1 MKSFKLALLAMTTAL
16 ILQGCGSDSDSD
28 ESPTSQPDQP
38 DVTLPDQPNIDT
50 EIVGMWSSDD
60 TASGELSTIIFMD
73 DGTYIQTQVD
83 SSQSTSE
90 AGNGMELGSYS
101 VSSTE
106 GKLTATPIFDK
117 NGTSGLSDSVM
128 RYAQVSNGKFILKVD
143 ENGNGIIDSNESYRF
158 SETKSESILGPWDF
172 DDADDNELLGL
183 AFLENGTYIY
193 VQVDEDRSVD
203 NSENGMEWG
212 NYTVDA
218 VTGQLTTTI
227 IYDGNAGTGL
237 SEPRTRYA
245 RVTGNTAL
253 TIEVDDNQDDV
264 IDNEEMFKFS
274 RPQPNSVIATDSQ

>member
-1 MKSFKLALLAMTTAL
+1 MKSFKLTLLAITTAL
-16 ILQGCGSDSDSD
+16 ILQGCGDDSDSD
-28 ESPTSQPDQP
+28 DSPTSQPDQP
-38 DVTLPDQPNIDT
+38 DITQPDQPNIDT
-50 EIVGMWSSDD
+50 EIIGMWSSDD
-60 TASGELSTIIFMD
+60 TPNGELSTIIFMD

-83 SSQSTSE
+83 GSQSTSE

-128 RYAQVSNGKFILKVD
+128 RYAQVSNGKLILKVD
-143 ENGNGIIDSNESYRF
+143 ENENGIIDSNESYRF
-158 SETKSESILGPWDF
+158 SETKSEGILGPWDF

-183 AFLENGTYIY
+183 AFLENGTYIQ
-193 VQVDEDRSVD
+193 VQVDEDGSVN

-212 NYTVDA
+212 NYTIDA
-218 VTGQLTTTI
+218 VTGQLSTTI
-227 IYDGNAGTGL
+227 IYDDNAGTGL

-245 RVTGNTAL
+245 RVIGNTTL

-264 IDNEEMFKFS
+264 IDDEEMFKFS
-274 RPQPNSVIATDSQ
+274 RP

>member
-83 SSQSTSE
+83 SIQSTSE

-193 VQVDEDRSVD
+193 VQVDEDKSVD

>member
-1 MKSFKLALLAMTTAL
+1 MKSFKLTLLAITTAL
-16 ILQGCGSDSDSD
+16 ILQGCGDDSDSND
-28 ESPTSQPDQP
+28 SPISQPDQP
-38 DVTLPDQPNIDT
+38 DITQPDQPNIDT
-50 EIVGMWSSDD
+50 EIIGMWSSDD
-60 TASGELSTIIFMD
+60 TPNGELSTIIFMD

-83 SSQSTSE
+83 GSQSTSE

-128 RYAQVSNGKFILKVD
+128 RYAQVSNGKLILKVD
-143 ENGNGIIDSNESYRF
+143 ENKNGIIDSNESYRF
-158 SETKSESILGPWDF
+158 SETRSEGILGPWDF

-183 AFLENGTYIY
+183 AFLENGTYIQ
-193 VQVDEDRSVD
+193 VQVDEDGSVN

-212 NYTVDA
+212 NYTIDA
-218 VTGQLTTTI
+218 VTGQLSTII
-227 IYDGNAGTGL
+227 IYDDNAGTGL

-253 TIEVDDNQDDV
+253 TIEVDGNQNDIIDD
-264 IDNEEMFKFS
+264 DEMFKFS
-274 RPQPNSVIATDSQ
+274 RP

>member
-1 MKSFKLALLAMTTAL
+1 MKSFKLALLAMTIAL

-38 DVTLPDQPNIDT
+38 DVTQPDQPNIDT

-128 RYAQVSNGKFILKVD
+128 RYAQVSNGKLILKAD

-158 SETKSESILGPWDF
+158 SETKSEGILGPWDF

-193 VQVDEDRSVD
+193 VQVDEDGSVD

-227 IYDGNAGTGL
+227 IYDDNAGTGL

-274 RPQPNSVIATDSQ
+274 RP

>member
-28 ESPTSQPDQP
+28 GSPTSQPDQP
-38 DVTLPDQPNIDT
+38 DVTQPDQPNIDT

-83 SSQSTSE
+83 SIQSTSE

-264 IDNEEMFKFS
+264 IDYEEMFKFS
-274 RPQPNSVIATDSQ
+274 RP

>member
-1 MKSFKLALLAMTTAL
+1 MKSFKLTLLAITTAL
-16 ILQGCGSDSDSD
+16 ILQGCGDDSDSND
-28 ESPTSQPDQP
+28 SPISQPDQP
-38 DVTLPDQPNIDT
+38 DITQPDQPNIDT
-50 EIVGMWSSDD
+50 EIIGMWSSDD
-60 TASGELSTIIFMD
+60 TANGELSTIIFMD

-83 SSQSTSE
+83 GSQSTSE
-90 AGNGMELGSYS
+90 ARNGMELGNYS

-128 RYAQVSNGKFILKVD
+128 RYAQVSNGKLILKVD
-143 ENGNGIIDSNESYRF
+143 ENKNGIIDSNESYRF
-158 SETKSESILGPWDF
+158 SETRSEGILGPWDF

-183 AFLENGTYIY
+183 AFLENGTYIQ
-193 VQVDEDRSVD
+193 VQVAEDGSVN

-212 NYTVDA
+212 NYTINA
-218 VTGQLTTTI
+218 VTGQLSTTI
-227 IYDGNAGTGL
+227 IYDDNAGTGL

-264 IDNEEMFKFS
+264 IDDEEIFKFS
-274 RPQPNSVIATDSQ
+274 RP

>member
-1 MKSFKLALLAMTTAL
+1 MLCLQCSCLDLMTTAL

-193 VQVDEDRSVD
+193 VQVDEDKSVD

-212 NYTVDA
+212 NYTVDV
-218 VTGQLTTTI
+218 VTGQLSTTI
-227 IYDGNAGTGL
+227 IYDDNAGTGL

-274 RPQPNSVIATDSQ
+274 RP

>member
-1 MKSFKLALLAMTTAL
+1 MKSFKLTLLAITTAL
-16 ILQGCGSDSDSD
+16 ILQGCGDDSDSD
-28 ESPTSQPDQP
+28 DSPTSQPDQP
-38 DVTLPDQPNIDT
+38 DITQPDQPNIDT
-50 EIVGMWSSDD
+50 EIIGMWSSDD
-60 TASGELSTIIFMD
+60 TPNGELSTIIFMD

-83 SSQSTSE
+83 GSQSTSE

-128 RYAQVSNGKFILKVD
+128 RYAQVSNGKLILKVD
-143 ENGNGIIDSNESYRF
+143 ENENGIIDSNESYRF
-158 SETKSESILGPWDF
+158 SETKSEGILGPWDF

-183 AFLENGTYIY
+183 AFLENGTYIQ
-193 VQVDEDRSVD
+193 VQVDEDGSVN

-212 NYTVDA
+212 NYTINA
-218 VTGQLTTTI
+218 VTGQLSTTI
-227 IYDGNAGTGL
+227 IYDDNAGTGL

-245 RVTGNTAL
+245 RVIGNTTL

-264 IDNEEMFKFS
+264 IDDEEMFKFS
-274 RPQPNSVIATDSQ
+274 RP

>member
-1 MKSFKLALLAMTTAL
+1 MKSFKLTLLAITTAL
-16 ILQGCGSDSDSD
+16 ILQGCGDDSDSD
-28 ESPTSQPDQP
+28 DSPTSQPDQP
-38 DVTLPDQPNIDT
+38 DITQPDQPNIDT
-50 EIVGMWSSDD
+50 EIIGMWSSDD
-60 TASGELSTIIFMD
+60 TPNGELSTIIFMD

-83 SSQSTSE
+83 GSQSTSE

-128 RYAQVSNGKFILKVD
+128 RYAQVSNGKLILKVD
-143 ENGNGIIDSNESYRF
+143 ENQNGIIDSNESYRF
-158 SETKSESILGPWDF
+158 SETKSEGILGPWDF

-183 AFLENGTYIY
+183 AFLENGTYIQ
-193 VQVDEDRSVD
+193 VQVDEDGSVN

-212 NYTVDA
+212 NYTINA
-218 VTGQLTTTI
+218 VTGQLSTTI
-227 IYDGNAGTGL
+227 IYDDNAGTGL

-264 IDNEEMFKFS
+264 IDDEEMFKFS
-274 RPQPNSVIATDSQ
+274 RP

>member
-38 DVTLPDQPNIDT
+38 DVTQPDQPNIDT

-158 SETKSESILGPWDF
+158 SETKSEGILGPWDF

-193 VQVDEDRSVD
+193 VQVDEDGSVD

-227 IYDGNAGTGL
+227 IYDDNAGTGL

-264 IDNEEMFKFS
+264 INDEEMFKFS
-274 RPQPNSVIATDSQ
+274 RP

>member
-274 RPQPNSVIATDSQ
+274 RP

>member
-38 DVTLPDQPNIDT
+38 DVTQPDQPNIDT

-128 RYAQVSNGKFILKVD
+128 RYAQVSNGKLILKAD

-158 SETKSESILGPWDF
+158 SETKSEGILGPWDF

-193 VQVDEDRSVD
+193 VQVDEDGSVD

-218 VTGQLTTTI
+218 VTDQLTTTI
-227 IYDGNAGTGL
+227 IYDDNAGTGL

-274 RPQPNSVIATDSQ
+274 RP

>member
-38 DVTLPDQPNIDT
+38 DVTQPDQPNIDT

-193 VQVDEDRSVD
+193 VQVDEDGSVD

-227 IYDGNAGTGL
+227 IYDDNAGTGL

-274 RPQPNSVIATDSQ
+274 RP

>member
-193 VQVDEDRSVD
+193 VQVDEDKSVD

-212 NYTVDA
+212 NYTVDV
-218 VTGQLTTTI
+218 VTGQLSTTI
-227 IYDGNAGTGL
+227 IYDDNAGTGL

-274 RPQPNSVIATDSQ
+274 RP

>member
-38 DVTLPDQPNIDT
+38 DVTQPDQPNIDT

-83 SSQSTSE
+83 SIQSTSE

-245 RVTGNTAL
+245 RVIGNTAL

-264 IDNEEMFKFS
+264 IDDEEMFKFS
-274 RPQPNSVIATDSQ
+274 RP

>member
-1 MKSFKLALLAMTTAL
+1 MKSFKLTLLAITTAL
-16 ILQGCGSDSDSD
+16 ILQGCGDDSDSD
-28 ESPTSQPDQP
+28 DSPTWQPDQP
-38 DVTLPDQPNIDT
+38 DITQPDQPNIDT
-50 EIVGMWSSDD
+50 EIIGMWSSDD
-60 TASGELSTIIFMD
+60 TPNGELSTIIFMD

-83 SSQSTSE
+83 GSQSTSE

-128 RYAQVSNGKFILKVD
+128 RYAQVSNGKLILKVD

-158 SETKSESILGPWDF
+158 SETKSEGILGPWDF

-183 AFLENGTYIY
+183 AFLENGTYIQ
-193 VQVDEDRSVD
+193 VQVDEDGSVN

-212 NYTVDA
+212 NYTINA
-218 VTGQLTTTI
+218 VTGQLSTTI
-227 IYDGNAGTGL
+227 IYDDNAGTGL

-264 IDNEEMFKFS
+264 IDDEEMFKFS
-274 RPQPNSVIATDSQ
+274 RP

>member
-38 DVTLPDQPNIDT
+38 DVTQPDQPNIDT

-83 SSQSTSE
+83 SIQSTSE

-264 IDNEEMFKFS
+264 ID
-274 RPQPNSVIATDSQ
+274 

>member
-1 MKSFKLALLAMTTAL
+1 MKSFKLTLLAITTAL
-16 ILQGCGSDSDSD
+16 ILQGCGDDSDSD
-28 ESPTSQPDQP
+28 DSPTSQPDQP
-38 DVTLPDQPNIDT
+38 DITQPDQPNIDT
-50 EIVGMWSSDD
+50 EIIGMWSSDD
-60 TASGELSTIIFMD
+60 TPNGELSTIIFMD

-83 SSQSTSE
+83 GSQSTSE

-101 VSSTE
+101 VSSAE

-128 RYAQVSNGKFILKVD
+128 RYAQVSNSKLILKVD
-143 ENGNGIIDSNESYRF
+143 ENENGIIDSNESYRF
-158 SETKSESILGPWDF
+158 SETKSEGILGPWDF

-183 AFLENGTYIY
+183 AFLENGTYIQ
-193 VQVDEDRSVD
+193 VQVDEDGSVN

-212 NYTVDA
+212 NYTINA
-218 VTGQLTTTI
+218 VTGQLSTTI
-227 IYDGNAGTGL
+227 IYDDNAGTGL

-264 IDNEEMFKFS
+264 IDDEEMFKFS
-274 RPQPNSVIATDSQ
+274 RP

>member
-38 DVTLPDQPNIDT
+38 DVTQPDQPNIDT

-193 VQVDEDRSVD
+193 LQVDEDRSVD

-264 IDNEEMFKFS
+264 IDYEEMFKFS
-274 RPQPNSVIATDSQ
+274 RP

>member
-1 MKSFKLALLAMTTAL
+1 MKSFKLTLLAITTAL
-16 ILQGCGSDSDSD
+16 ILQGCGDDSDSD
-28 ESPTSQPDQP
+28 DSPTSQPDQP
-38 DVTLPDQPNIDT
+38 DITQPDQPNIDT
-50 EIVGMWSSDD
+50 EIIGMWSSDD
-60 TASGELSTIIFMD
+60 TPNGELSTIIFMD

-83 SSQSTSE
+83 GSQSTSE

-128 RYAQVSNGKFILKVD
+128 RYAQVSNGKLILKVD

-158 SETKSESILGPWDF
+158 SETKSEGILGPWDF

-183 AFLENGTYIY
+183 AFLENGTYIQ
-193 VQVDEDRSVD
+193 VQVDEDGSVN

-212 NYTVDA
+212 NYAINA
-218 VTGQLTTTI
+218 VTGQLSTTI
-227 IYDGNAGTGL
+227 IYDDNAGTGL

-245 RVTGNTAL
+245 RVIGNTAL

-264 IDNEEMFKFS
+264 IDDEEMFKFS
-274 RPQPNSVIATDSQ
+274 RP

>member
-38 DVTLPDQPNIDT
+38 DVTQPDQPNIDT

-193 VQVDEDRSVD
+193 VQVDEDGSVD

-274 RPQPNSVIATDSQ
+274 RP

>member
-38 DVTLPDQPNIDT
+38 DVTQPDQPNIDT

-128 RYAQVSNGKFILKVD
+128 RYAQVSNGKLILKAD

-193 VQVDEDRSVD
+193 VQVDEDGSVD

-227 IYDGNAGTGL
+227 IYDDNAGTGL

-274 RPQPNSVIATDSQ
+274 RP

>member
-16 ILQGCGSDSDSD
+16 ILQGCGSDSDS
-28 ESPTSQPDQP
+28 EP
-38 DVTLPDQPNIDT
+38 DVTQPDQPNIDT

-212 NYTVDA
+212 NYTVDV
-218 VTGQLTTTI
+218 VTGQLSTTI
-227 IYDGNAGTGL
+227 IYDDNAGTGL

-264 IDNEEMFKFS
+264 IDDEEMFKFS
-274 RPQPNSVIATDSQ
+274 RP

>member
-1 MKSFKLALLAMTTAL
+1 MKSFKLTLLAITTAL
-16 ILQGCGSDSDSD
+16 ILQGCGDDSDSND
-28 ESPTSQPDQP
+28 SPISQPDQP
-38 DVTLPDQPNIDT
+38 DITQPDQPNIDT
-50 EIVGMWSSDD
+50 EIIGMWSSDD
-60 TASGELSTIIFMD
+60 TPNGELSTIIFMD

-83 SSQSTSE
+83 GSQSTSE

-128 RYAQVSNGKFILKVD
+128 RYAQVSNGKLILKVD
-143 ENGNGIIDSNESYRF
+143 ENKNGIIDSNESYRF
-158 SETKSESILGPWDF
+158 SETRSEGILGPWDF

-183 AFLENGTYIY
+183 AFLENGTYIQ
-193 VQVDEDRSVD
+193 VQVDEDGSVN

-212 NYTVDA
+212 NYTIDA
-218 VTGQLTTTI
+218 VTGQLSTTI
-227 IYDGNAGTGL
+227 IYDDNSGTGL

-253 TIEVDDNQDDV
+253 TIEVDDNQNDIIDD
-264 IDNEEMFKFS
+264 DEMFKFS
-274 RPQPNSVIATDSQ
+274 RP

>member
-1 MKSFKLALLAMTTAL
+1 MKSFKLVLLAMTTAL

-38 DVTLPDQPNIDT
+38 DVTQPDQPNIDT

-193 VQVDEDRSVD
+193 VQVDEDKSVD

-212 NYTVDA
+212 NYTVDV
-218 VTGQLTTTI
+218 VTGQLSTTI
-227 IYDGNAGTGL
+227 IYDDNAGTGL

-274 RPQPNSVIATDSQ
+274 RP

>member
-38 DVTLPDQPNIDT
+38 DVTQPDQPNIDT

-73 DGTYIQTQVD
+73 DETYIQTQVD

-90 AGNGMELGSYS
+90 ARNGMELGSYS

-158 SETKSESILGPWDF
+158 SETKSEGILGPWDF

-212 NYTVDA
+212 NYTVDV
-218 VTGQLTTTI
+218 VTGQLSTTI
-227 IYDGNAGTGL
+227 IYDDNAGTGL

-274 RPQPNSVIATDSQ
+274 RP

>member
-1 MKSFKLALLAMTTAL
+1 MKSFKLTLLAITTAL
-16 ILQGCGSDSDSD
+16 ILQGCGDDSDSD
-28 ESPTSQPDQP
+28 DSPTSQPDQP
-38 DVTLPDQPNIDT
+38 DITQPDQPNIDT
-50 EIVGMWSSDD
+50 EIIGMWSSDD
-60 TASGELSTIIFMD
+60 TPNGELSTIIFMD

-83 SSQSTSE
+83 GSQSTSE

-128 RYAQVSNGKFILKVD
+128 RYAQVSNGKLILKVD
-143 ENGNGIIDSNESYRF
+143 ENENGIIDSNESYRF
-158 SETKSESILGPWDF
+158 SETKSEGILGPWDF

-183 AFLENGTYIY
+183 AFLENGTYIQ
-193 VQVDEDRSVD
+193 VQVDENGSVN

-212 NYTVDA
+212 NYTINA
-218 VTGQLTTTI
+218 VTGQLSTTI
-227 IYDGNAGTGL
+227 IYDDNAGTGL

-253 TIEVDDNQDDV
+253 TIEVDDNQDNV
-264 IDNEEMFKFS
+264 IDDDEMFKFS
-274 RPQPNSVIATDSQ
+274 RP

>member
-38 DVTLPDQPNIDT
+38 DVTQPDQPNIDT

-227 IYDGNAGTGL
+227 IYDDNAGTGL

-264 IDNEEMFKFS
+264 IDDEEMFKFS
-274 RPQPNSVIATDSQ
+274 RP

>member
-1 MKSFKLALLAMTTAL
+1 MKSFKLTLLAITTAL
-16 ILQGCGSDSDSD
+16 ILQGCGDDSDSD
-28 ESPTSQPDQP
+28 DSPTSQPDQP
-38 DVTLPDQPNIDT
+38 DITQPDQPNIDT
-50 EIVGMWSSDD
+50 EIIGMWSSDD
-60 TASGELSTIIFMD
+60 TPNGELSTIIFMD

-83 SSQSTSE
+83 GSQSTSE

-128 RYAQVSNGKFILKVD
+128 RYAQVSNGKLILKVD
-143 ENGNGIIDSNESYRF
+143 ENENGIIDSNESYRF
-158 SETKSESILGPWDF
+158 SETKSEGILGPWDF

-183 AFLENGTYIY
+183 AFLENGTYIQ
-193 VQVDEDRSVD
+193 VQVDEDGSVN

-212 NYTVDA
+212 NYTINA
-218 VTGQLTTTI
+218 VTGQLSTTI
-227 IYDGNAGTGL
+227 IYDDNAGTGL

-264 IDNEEMFKFS
+264 IDDEEMFKFS
-274 RPQPNSVIATDSQ
+274 RP